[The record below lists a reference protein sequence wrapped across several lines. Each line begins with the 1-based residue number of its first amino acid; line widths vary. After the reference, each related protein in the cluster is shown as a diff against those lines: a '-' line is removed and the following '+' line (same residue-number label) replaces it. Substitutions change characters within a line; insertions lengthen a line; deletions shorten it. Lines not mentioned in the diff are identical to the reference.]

1 MILPATKRKKLK
13 PVHEQSSDDSDID
26 EVWNDMERIMEQPTT
41 KHSKLITNVNIKL
54 NLSHCY
60 RKEDENSL

>member
-13 PVHEQSSDDSDID
+13 PVHEQTSDSDID
-26 EVWNDMERIMEQPTT
+26 DVWNDMERIMEQPTT
-41 KHSKLITNVNIKL
+41 KDSKLTTTVIIKL

-60 RKEDENSL
+60 RKEDKK